1 MVTGPTP
8 LKLSPLHHKH
18 LELRAELVKV
28 DGWMVA
34 DHYPKGPE
42 DEVKAAMT
50 SLAIADI
57 SPLGKLDVKGAGTDS
72 LLRSFSSSP
81 GIPGAPGDVL
91 LGPVLSDPALA
102 AAVSPL
108 YLCRLAGDQALLVSS
123 GTLPPG
129 PNPMDVALGT
139 RPVERAYVTNVTSI
153 YAGINL
159 SGPNAFEI
167 LSRLTQVDVS
177 PRSFPSG
184 RCLQAGFANILA
196 ILVHVD
202 GMYDGQAVPSYDLFF
217 GREYAEYVWDSIVEA
232 GDDETE
238 VFPMGISAY
247 NRLHPD
253 AANRTAGRTAGVNR

>member
-1 MVTGPTP
+1 MAATPTP
-8 LKLSPLHHKH
+8 LKLSALHHKH
-18 LELRAELVKV
+18 LELKAELLKV
-28 DGWMVA
+28 DGWMVP

-50 SLAIADI
+50 SLAISDR
-57 SPLGKLDVKGAGTDS
+57 SQLGKLEIKGPGTDS
-72 LLRSFSSSP
+72 LLQSISSSP
-81 GIPGAPGDVL
+81 GVPGAPGEVL
-91 LGPVLSDPALA
+91 LGPVLSDPALGA
-102 AAVSPL
+102 AFSPL
-108 YLCRLAGDQALLVSS
+108 YLCKLARDQALLVYS

-129 PNPMDVALGT
+129 PNPMDVALSG
-139 RPVERAYVTNVTSI
+139 RPVERAYATNVTSV

-196 ILVHVD
+196 LLVHVD
-202 GMYDGQAVPSYDLFF
+202 GRYEGQAVPSYDLFF
-217 GREYAEYVWDSIVEA
+217 GREYAEYVWDSIMEA
-232 GDDETE
+232 GDDEVG

-253 AANRTAGRTAGVNR
+253 AAKTAGRTAGVNR